1 MLKNEQ
7 LSKVQIVAEKVKL
20 KNDMSNWLWF
30 AIVFQDVILYIIVEE
45 EISKL
50 T

>member
-20 KNDMSNWLWF
+20 KNYMSNWLWF
-30 AIVFQDVILYIIVEE
+30 CYSVSRCDSIYHCWGGD
-45 EISKL
+45 
-50 T
+50 